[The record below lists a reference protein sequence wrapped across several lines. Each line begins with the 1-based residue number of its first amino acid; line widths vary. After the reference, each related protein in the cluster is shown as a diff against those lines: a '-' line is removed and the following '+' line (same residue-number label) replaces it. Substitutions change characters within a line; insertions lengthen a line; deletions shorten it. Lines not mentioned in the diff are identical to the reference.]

1 MGKPTSNYL
10 EKCTAQYCTL
20 ANAREQ
26 IVRCFRGEVA
36 DSNSTAT
43 GQFPELHLEVP
54 LQRAVSTSNRRVN
67 KNSMLD

>member
-20 ANAREQ
+20 ANVPEQ
-26 IVRCFRGEVA
+26 IVPCFRGEVA

-43 GQFPELHLEVP
+43 GRFPELQLEVS
-54 LQRAVSTSNRRVN
+54 LQRAFSISNRRVN
-67 KNSMLD
+67 KNSMPG